1 MQRDNIHMAVVID
14 EYGSVAGIVTMEDL
28 LEEIVG
34 EIRDEHE
41 QANDVVPEND
51 STYVV
56 RGNVDID
63 RVGELFQTR
72 VEAHDAATIGGLVS
86 ALAGRIPQ
94 RGEIVEED
102 GLRFE
107 VLESTDRRVEKVRVT
122 RSHPA
127 ERTA

>member
-1 MQRDNIHMAVVID
+1 
-14 EYGSVAGIVTMEDL
+14 
-28 LEEIVG
+28 
-34 EIRDEHE
+34 
-41 QANDVVPEND
+41 
-51 STYVV
+51 
-56 RGNVDID
+56 
-63 RVGELFQTR
+63 VGELFQTR